1 MGLFAGNNQPCLI
14 YHFVHSSSCQFLLFF
29 RQSGEKKVCPLASF
43 LTHLKVLME
52 ILQHYCFTRMAS
64 RERNQVKEL
73 WFFLAFPAKFKFR
86 ESYFISLLEILN
98 MISLN
103 YISFLIYVFY
113 FIYFRVYETFFFT
126 CLLATMGFCSF
137 YQDLGQAIL

>member
-14 YHFVHSSSCQFLLFF
+14 YHVVHSSSCQFLLFF
-29 RQSGEKKVCPLASF
+29 RQSGEKKVCPLTSF

-52 ILQHYCFTRMAS
+52 IPQHYCFTGMAS
-64 RERNQVKEL
+64 RERSQVKEL
-73 WFFLAFPAKFKFR
+73 WFFLAFPTKSKFR

-103 YISFLIYVFY
+103 FLILFMC
-113 FIYFRVYETFFFT
+113 FILFISGFMKLFFFT
-126 CLLATMGFCSF
+126 CLLAIMDFCSF
-137 YQDLGQAIL
+137 YQDLRQAIL